1 MIDDYLTNINNKLD
15 ILNKKIDN
23 LEQTTEIEILST
35 SDIMNIL
42 KINRNTANKLFEEPD
57 FPRIRGI
64 KSNKVEKVAFKKWLQ
79 NKNEKEW

>member
-1 MIDDYLTNINNKLD
+1 MIDDFLTNINKKLD
-15 ILNKKIDN
+15 LLHKKIDE
-23 LEQTTEIEILST
+23 LEQNNEIEVLST

-79 NKNEKEW
+79 NKK